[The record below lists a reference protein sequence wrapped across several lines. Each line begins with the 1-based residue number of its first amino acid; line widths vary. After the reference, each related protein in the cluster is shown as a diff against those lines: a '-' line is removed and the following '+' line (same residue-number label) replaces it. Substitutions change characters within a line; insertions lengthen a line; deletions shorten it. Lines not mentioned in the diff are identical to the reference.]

1 MAVTLFGFG
10 LTFSLL
16 IPLLCPI
23 MLILTLVVYYI
34 DKYNLIFVYPIEF
47 DSQLTNR
54 ETLVR
59 FSILSIIFFQLLMI
73 AYLVFWVDNVYS
85 VVMLLLLGF

>member
-1 MAVTLFGFG
+1 MFGFG

-59 FSILSIIFFQLLMI
+59 FSILSIIFFQLLMV